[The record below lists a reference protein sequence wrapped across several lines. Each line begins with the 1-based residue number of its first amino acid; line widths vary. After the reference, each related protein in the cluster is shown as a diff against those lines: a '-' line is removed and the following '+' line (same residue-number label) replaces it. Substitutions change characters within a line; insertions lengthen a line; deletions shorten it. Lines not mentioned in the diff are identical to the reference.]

1 MPLIN
6 FKTDLKSLRYG
17 NDRPGG
23 GSSGQ
28 PYIKS
33 PSPDELALST
43 NPATSLFTDFYNANS
58 NTLDYPIRG
67 GAMDLTGPNGRP
79 TTLAG
84 RIDAARIKAF
94 LSDPARGKIF
104 KLKQAGLQL
113 TNPNIQVPGIA
124 TTLGFDSSSEIL
136 PYTRLYNG
144 NGDSTLAQVLA
155 QGTGQHI
162 PRHGLLPQYTAPFQR
177 TYEYF
182 ATRNNAKDT
191 NRLSVLYQTK
201 MAIASPFTQNSNN
214 ASRITAVGLLN
225 YSNKYNISPLGTEIF
240 NYFGGPGSLYG
251 IGFTIIKRAV
261 DTSQAAQKAAT
272 INNAFTFTYQQLL
285 NQDTAGVSNPNARQ
299 KIGAKLQDFR
309 KQLLTQTG
317 EPGNY
322 LTADYNDKTKWYNP
336 VIRGDQGAVEGR
348 PSRVVYTAVNNNKVD
363 KVNALN
369 PFAYAADKADPWA
382 AGGDETKDIIK
393 FAFECLSNDYIGDAV
408 ALVFRAY
415 LTSFTDNH
423 SAEFNSFKYLGRGES
438 FRTYQGFDRSVSF
451 GFKIAAQSRAEMK
464 PLYAKLNHLI
474 SQTYPDYSPKSQLM
488 RASVVQL
495 TIGDYLYRVPGFLE
509 SVSITALNDAAWEIA
524 LDAEGLDKDIN
535 QVPQMLEVQCSF
547 KPIHNFLPRRAT
559 FDDSSVPLIGKSD
572 WSTAT
577 TISDKG
583 TNENASARAALA
595 ASNAAAAQAQAAA
608 NQAASDAASSK
619 VMAGQI
625 ASNLTATNLA
635 NAIQTAN
642 AEVAAEEAAEA
653 VATQTIAAGLNK
665 PI

>member
-6 FKTDLKSLRYG
+6 FRTDLKSLRYG
-17 NDRPGG
+17 KDRPGEG
-23 GSSGQ
+23 YSGQ

-33 PSPDELALST
+33 PSPDEIGTPTDPVA
-43 NPATSLFTDFYNANS
+43 SLFADYYEANR

-67 GAMDLTGPNGRP
+67 GVLDLTGPNGRP

-113 TNPNIQVPGIA
+113 TNPNTQVAGIVS
-124 TTLGFDSSSEIL
+124 TLSIDGNPRTETI
-136 PYTRLYNG
+136 PYTRLYG
-144 NGDSTLAQVLA
+144 ADSTIAQVLV

-272 INNAFTFTYQQLL
+272 ISNAFTLTYQQLL
-285 NQDTAGVSNPNARQ
+285 NQDTAGASNPNARQ

-322 LTADYNDKTKWYNP
+322 LTSDYNDKTKWYNP
-336 VIRGDQGAVEGR
+336 AIRGDQGAVEKR
-348 PSRVVYTAVNNNKVD
+348 PSRVTYVDVNESKID

-369 PFAYAADKADPWA
+369 PFAYNADSNTPWE
-382 AGGDETKDIIK
+382 AGGDGTKDIIK

-408 ALVFRAY
+408 ALIFRAY

-423 SAEFNSFKYLGRGES
+423 SAEYNSFKYLGRGET
-438 FRTYQGFDRSVSF
+438 FRTYQGFDRSISF
-451 GFKIAAQSRAEMK
+451 SFKIAAQSRSEMK
-464 PLYAKLNHLI
+464 SLYKKLNHLI
-474 SQTYPDYSPKSQLM
+474 SQTYPDYSTKSNLM
-488 RASVVQL
+488 RGSVVKL
-495 TIGDYLYRVPGFLE
+495 TIGDYLYRVSGFLE
-509 SVSITALNDAAWEIA
+509 SVNITVLNEAAWEIA
-524 LDAEGLDKDIN
+524 LDAEGIDKDMN
-535 QVPQMLEVQCSF
+535 QVPQMLDVQCSF
-547 KPIHNFLPRRAT
+547 KPIHDFLPRRAT
-559 FDDSSVPLIGKSD
+559 YKDSSVQYIGREA
-572 WSTAT
+572 WGTSTKMENKGSTEAAT
-577 TISDKG
+577 
-583 TNENASARAALA
+583 ELL
-595 ASNAAAAQAQAAA
+595 SNANKFVKESIDEIDAEFARLQEIERLQ
-608 NQAASDAASSK
+608 QTSDIT
-619 VMAGQI
+619 GPLPGF
-625 ASNLTATNLA
+625 N
-635 NAIQTAN
+635 NA
-642 AEVAAEEAAEA
+642 
-653 VATQTIAAGLNK
+653 
-665 PI
+665 